1 MTFRQ
6 WVTYPAEP
14 DGEGAGVL
22 GSLSQLLAVGLAA
35 AFSSVPITVLLVI
48 LVAPRRTAAAF
59 PYALGCVAGTLGV
72 VLAAVAAAQLLPQP
86 RPRHPSVTIAVIG
99 LVLGAV
105 LIGLGIRAWV
115 RRRRPRH
122 TRKLPNWAATALE
135 GIGPL
140 RAFVIGVIIE
150 FRAKSIVLALVVSLQ
165 VHAAANHT
173 LAVLVIVLYV
183 VISTV
188 TITIPAL
195 AMLMAPQRTEPW
207 LAAATARLA
216 TAGPVI
222 SAAALCLLG
231 LGLVG
236 AGVLALG

>member
-1 MTFRQ
+1 M
-6 WVTYPAEP
+6 
-14 DGEGAGVL
+14 L
-22 GSLSQLLAVGLAA
+22 GSLGQLLTVGLAA

-48 LVAPRRTAAAF
+48 LVSPRRAVAAF

-72 VLAAVAAAQLLPQP
+72 VVAAVAAAQLMPEP
-86 RPRHPSVTIAVIG
+86 RPRQPSVPIAIVEF
-99 LVLGAV
+99 VLGAI

-115 RRRRPRH
+115 HRRRPRH

-135 GIGPL
+135 EMGPL
-140 RAFVIGVIIE
+140 RAFLIGVILE

-173 LAVLVIVLYV
+173 LAILVVVLYV

-195 AMLMAPQRTEPW
+195 AMLIAPQRTEPW
-207 LAAATARLA
+207 LAAATVRLA

-231 LGLVG
+231 LGVVG
-236 AGVLALG
+236 AGVLSLR

>member
-1 MTFRQ
+1 M
-6 WVTYPAEP
+6 
-14 DGEGAGVL
+14 L
-22 GSLSQLLAVGLAA
+22 GSLSQLLTVGLAA

-48 LVAPRRTAAAF
+48 LVSPRRSVSAF

-72 VLAAVAAAQLLPQP
+72 VLAAVAAAQLMPEPPP
-86 RPRHPSVTIAVIG
+86 RQPSVTIAIVEF
-99 LVLGAV
+99 VLGAA

-135 GIGPL
+135 GMGPF
-140 RAFVIGVIIE
+140 RAFVIGVILE

-165 VHAAANHT
+165 VHATANRT
-173 LAVLVIVLYV
+173 LAILVIVIYV

-207 LAAATARLA
+207 LTAATARLA

-231 LGLVG
+231 LGLLGLGLVGLGVVG
-236 AGVLALG
+236 AGVSN

>member
-1 MTFRQ
+1 M
-6 WVTYPAEP
+6 
-14 DGEGAGVL
+14 L
-22 GSLSQLLAVGLAA
+22 GSLSQLLTVGLAA

-48 LVAPRRTAAAF
+48 LVSSRRAVAAF

-72 VLAAVAAAQLLPQP
+72 VLAAVAAAQLLPEP
-86 RPRHPSVTIAVIG
+86 RPRQPSVPLAIAG
-99 LVLGAV
+99 LALGAV

-135 GIGPL
+135 GIGPI

-165 VHAAANHT
+165 VQAATSQT
-173 LAVLVIVLYV
+173 LGILVIVIYV
-183 VISTV
+183 VVSTV
-188 TITIPAL
+188 TITVPAV
-195 AMLMAPQRTEPW
+195 AMLTAPQRTEPW
-207 LAAATARLA
+207 LTAATARLA

-222 SAAALCLLG
+222 SAVALCLLG
-231 LGLVG
+231 LGLIG
-236 AGVLALG
+236 AGLLNLR

>member
-1 MTFRQ
+1 M
-6 WVTYPAEP
+6 
-14 DGEGAGVL
+14 L
-22 GSLSQLLAVGLAA
+22 GSLGQLLTVALAA

-48 LVAPRRTAAAF
+48 LVSPRRDVSAL

-72 VLAAVAAAQLLPQP
+72 VVAAVGAAQLLPEP
-86 RPRHPSVTIAVIG
+86 RPRQPSVPIAVAE
-99 LVLGAV
+99 LVLGII

-135 GIGPL
+135 GMGPL
-140 RAFVIGVIIE
+140 RAFVIGVLIE

-173 LAVLVIVLYV
+173 LAILVIVIYV
-183 VISTV
+183 VVSTV
-188 TITIPAL
+188 TITIPVF
-195 AMLMAPQRTEPW
+195 AMHASPQRTEPW
-207 LAAATARLA
+207 LATATARLA

-222 SAAALCLLG
+222 SAGALCLLG
-231 LGLVG
+231 LGVIG
-236 AGVLALG
+236 AGVLSLR

>member
-1 MTFRQ
+1 ML
-6 WVTYPAEP
+6 
-14 DGEGAGVL
+14 GAL
-22 GSLSQLLAVGLAA
+22 GQLLAVGLAA

-48 LVAPRRTAAAF
+48 LVSPRRMESAF

-72 VLAAVAAAQLLPQP
+72 VLAAVAAAQLTPEP
-86 RPRHPSVTIAVIG
+86 RPRQPSIPIAVVEF
-99 LVLGAV
+99 VLGAI
-105 LIGLGIRAWV
+105 LIGLAIRAWV

-135 GIGPL
+135 GMGPL
-140 RAFVIGVIIE
+140 RAFVIGVIVE

-165 VHAAANHT
+165 VQAAANHT

-183 VISTV
+183 VVSTV
-188 TITIPAL
+188 TLTIPAV

-207 LAAATARLA
+207 LTAATARLA

-231 LGLVG
+231 LGLIGLGLIAVG
-236 AGVLALG
+236 AVTLP

>member
-1 MTFRQ
+1 M
-6 WVTYPAEP
+6 
-14 DGEGAGVL
+14 L
-22 GSLSQLLAVGLAA
+22 GSLGQLLTVALAA

-48 LVAPRRTAAAF
+48 LVSPRRDVSAL

-72 VLAAVAAAQLLPQP
+72 VVAAVGAAQLLPEP
-86 RPRHPSVTIAVIG
+86 RPRQPSVPIAVAE
-99 LVLGAV
+99 LVLGII

-135 GIGPL
+135 GMGPM
-140 RAFVIGVIIE
+140 RAFVIGVLIE

-173 LAVLVIVLYV
+173 LAILVIVIYV
-183 VISTV
+183 VVSTV
-188 TITIPAL
+188 TITIPVF
-195 AMLMAPQRTEPW
+195 AMHAAPQRTEPW
-207 LAAATARLA
+207 LATATARLA

-222 SAAALCLLG
+222 SAGALCLLG
-231 LGLVG
+231 LGVIG
-236 AGVLALG
+236 AGVLSLR